1 MSEVEKVFLGN
12 VRRQFM
18 AEEQKAKTNNDPM
31 QLGLIEHWVE
41 SALKDF
47 QFWREVVDRL
57 NDIRHG
63 KEKRIAV
70 SRQYKEWSRKFV
82 ASLNEGVVIYDYTQK
97 GVPAKGCCGSF
108 DVYDKNDFLNL
119 FYGMSYTFSERY
131 ASFIVR
137 FSIQRYIE
145 RIFNECSVDD
155 FCLEMSE

>member
-1 MSEVEKVFLGN
+1 MNEVDKVFLGS

-18 AEEQKAKTNNDPM
+18 AEEQKAITNNDLK
-31 QLGLIEHWVE
+31 QLELIEHWVN
-41 SALKDF
+41 SALRDF
-47 QFWREVVDRL
+47 RFWRSVVNHL
-57 NDIRHG
+57 NDIRLG
-63 KEKRIAV
+63 KWNGTTVEDK
-70 SRQYKEWSRKFV
+70 YKNWSRKFV
-82 ASLNEGVVIYDYTQK
+82 ASLDKGVVVYNYTQK
-97 GVPAKGCCGSF
+97 GLPAKGCCGSF

-119 FYGMSYTFSERY
+119 FYEMSYTFSEGY